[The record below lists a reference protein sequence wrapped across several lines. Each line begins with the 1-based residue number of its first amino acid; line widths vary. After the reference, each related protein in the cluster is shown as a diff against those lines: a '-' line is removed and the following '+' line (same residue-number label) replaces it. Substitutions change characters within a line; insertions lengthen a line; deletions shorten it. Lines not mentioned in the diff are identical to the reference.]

1 MPASWRPSRGPGYEL
16 DEILALAGS
25 DRMTIPAP
33 LLEKL
38 SNSEEVVPQCLDVES
53 AKDCDEELVGN
64 GMITEAQFRYEL
76 LMDQAGEAKLAEGLR
91 AFITETDKLEA
102 VILAKVKDALN

>member
-38 SNSEEVVPQCLDVES
+38 SGSEDAVPQCLNVDS
-53 AKDCDEELVGN
+53 AKNCDEDLVGN
-64 GMITEAQFRYEL
+64 GMISEAQFRYEL

-91 AFITETDKLEA
+91 AFIAETDKLEA
-102 VILAKVKDALN
+102 VILAKIKDAQH

>member
-38 SNSEEVVPQCLDVES
+38 SSSEDVVTQCLNVDS

-64 GMITEAQFRYEL
+64 GMISEAQFRYEL

-91 AFITETDKLEA
+91 AFIAETDKLEA
-102 VILAKVKDALN
+102 VILAKIKDTQK